1 MKKYVRGVSVASDVD
16 IAWAA
21 GLFDGEGSTSVLKAQ
36 RDRYAY
42 VRMNVPQKHR
52 EVLDKFLS
60 IVNVGKIY
68 KAKTRDIHSLDIYKQ
83 EDVELT
89 LNLLWPYLSEIKKK
103 QALAAYERKD
113 QHNGSLP

>member
-1 MKKYVRGVSVASDVD
+1 MKRCARVVFVVSDTD

-21 GLFDGEGSTSVLKAQ
+21 GLFDGEGSTTVLKAQ

-52 EVLDKFLS
+52 EVLDKFLN
-60 IVNVGKIY
+60 VVKVGKIY

-83 EDVELT
+83 EDVNST
-89 LNLLWPYLSEIKKK
+89 LNLLWPYLSEIKKR
-103 QALAAYERKD
+103 QALLAYERVE
-113 QHNGSLP
+113 NNNNSN